1 MLRKKLRFSV
11 MFWLAAN
18 TYGGERV
25 SSEIFTYEGGKVFEK
40 TKRNCL

>member
-25 SSEIFTYEGGKVFEK
+25 SSEIFTYEGGKSK
-40 TKRNCL
+40 